1 MGLFD
6 RLSGLRQF
14 VSALSP
20 AELRR
25 LGRTRVEDL
34 VQREIPKARARLQD
48 LEDRYPSADKRELAQ
63 RLIDEKKGFAGMV
76 GGVSGVFGAVSIPAD
91 LVVMLWL
98 ELGLLVDIAT
108 LYKRNLKS
116 ERERAELLDLFGMT
130 NGVGPFT
137 RSTPRALGSLAGF
150 LLARGGLNTFG
161 RAMPVVAAPIS
172 AWLNN
177 QHIQRVGE
185 AAVRHFEGFAKA
197 HKKAV
202 NVE

>member
-1 MGLFD
+1 MGLWD
-6 RLSGLRQF
+6 KVNGLREF
-14 VSALSP
+14 AGMLSP

-25 LGRTRVEDL
+25 LGRTRVDDL
-34 VQREIPKARARLQD
+34 VQREVPKARLRLQS

-63 RLIDEKKGFAGMV
+63 RLIDEKKGVAGMV

-91 LVVMLWL
+91 LMVMLWL
-98 ELGLLVDIAT
+98 ELTLLVDVAT

-116 ERERAELLDLFGMT
+116 EHERAELLDLFGVT

-137 RSTPRALGSLAGF
+137 RSTPRALGTLAGF
-150 LLARGGLNTFG
+150 LLARGGLKTFG

-185 AAVRHFEGFAKA
+185 AAVRHFQGFDKARKKSEGG
-197 HKKAV
+197 
-202 NVE
+202 E